1 MSEKKISAWSIA
13 EDLSKL
19 TDLGVDEAHDVIV
32 GIIKK
37 RGGNIHVQD

>member
-1 MSEKKISAWSIA
+1 MVEKKISAWTIA

-19 TDLGVDEAHDVIV
+19 TDLGVDEAHDVVV

-37 RGGNIHVQD
+37 RGGKLVEA